1 MDTESLDKD
10 ILKEYVLENENLKLQ
25 IEELLSQ
32 KENFIEERDE
42 LIKKIERLN
51 YSGLGDW

>member
-10 ILKEYVLENENLKLQ
+10 IIKEYVLENENLKLQ

-32 KENFIEERDE
+32 KKNFIEERDE

-51 YSGLGDW
+51 YSGLGD